1 MHILIISTHPD
12 GVLVVILVVVVS
24 LGAASVVDVDGK
36 RLPSELS
43 EGERC
48 TMVAVE
54 TELVG
59 KGPPPLLSVL
69 LHAIARLANKAA
81 TRWCRI
87 AGRID
92 AWWNPG

>member
-12 GVLVVILVVVVS
+12 DVLVVILEVVVS
-24 LGAASVVDVDGK
+24 LEAASVVDVDGK

-48 TMVAVE
+48 TIVAVD

-59 KGPPPLLSVL
+59 SGPPVLMSVL
-69 LHAIARLANKAA
+69 LHAIARLANRAA
-81 TRWCRI
+81 TSWCRI

-92 AWWNPG
+92 TWWNPG

>member
-12 GVLVVILVVVVS
+12 GVLVVILLVVVVS
-24 LGAASVVDVDGK
+24 LGAATSVVDVDGK

-48 TMVAVE
+48 TMVAVD

-92 AWWNPG
+92 AW

>member
-12 GVLVVILVVVVS
+12 GVLVVILDVVS
-24 LGAASVVDVDGK
+24 LEAASVVDVDGK

-48 TMVAVE
+48 TIVAVD

-59 KGPPPLLSVL
+59 CGPPVLMSVL
-69 LHAIARLANKAA
+69 LHAIARLANRAA
-81 TRWCRI
+81 TSWCRI

-92 AWWNPG
+92 TWWNPG